1 MAKIKVRRS
10 ASQRGG
16 LDRGGSFRQPGQ
28 PGGLERRSTQ
38 QLLETIQHLQEE
50 SSDDVAAELSQSK
63 HSMAM
68 VQFIVYW
75 VFLMFVFAAVFAP
88 PYTTHFY
95 RQTAT
100 VDRRRRGRVLRRG
113 SSARARSGKSM
124 RALREMIARP
134 ELGRNERTAAAAGA
148 SGTVARRSRSRCS
161 RTRSTPTSSS
171 RTP

>member
-16 LDRGGSFRQPGQ
+16 LDRGGSFRQPGR

-38 QLLETIQHLQEE
+38 QLLETIQHLQDE

-75 VFLMFVFAAVFAP
+75 VFLMFVFAAVFA
-88 PYTTHFY
+88 
-95 RQTAT
+95 RAGNSQLQ
-100 VDRRRRGRVLRRG
+100 RLRSRPR
-113 SSARARSGKSM
+113 SARFG
-124 RALREMIARP
+124 
-134 ELGRNERTAAAAGA
+134 
-148 SGTVARRSRSRCS
+148 
-161 RTRSTPTSSS
+161 
-171 RTP
+171 